1 MELSTLTEY
10 ANPPCVDRN
19 NAGVCSVYLRFIN
32 RYCTDICLAGLRKTT
47 NILSVE
53 SRSPGRDYQNT
64 KQENAGGRYFDT
76 ERRDW
81 LRV

>member
-1 MELSTLTEY
+1 MQVFVL
-10 ANPPCVDRN
+10 
-19 NAGVCSVYLRFIN
+19 FIYGLFNDAVSASNCTASN